1 MRMSTLFGIGAI
13 IALYGGIFM
22 AISRAPWFSW
32 TENALSDLG
41 NLRYEA
47 APIFNI
53 GLLVAGLLLILYST
67 TALREHAPKTSYFL
81 AFTGFAMQLVGL
93 LCENY
98 GRIHFYVSVL
108 LFLSL
113 PFAAMSY
120 FAERRCYLTWLV
132 FAAVPLWI
140 LYFQG
145 GLFNGVAIP
154 EIFSS
159 FVMLPWLLVAF
170 KNTWEE

>member
-1 MRMSTLFGIGAI
+1 MKRSAFFGVGAI
-13 IALYGGIFM
+13 FVLYCSILL

-41 NLRYEA
+41 NLRYDT
-47 APIFNI
+47 APIFNA
-53 GLLVAGLLLILYST
+53 GLLIAGLLLILYSSA
-67 TALREHAPKTSYFL
+67 ALRDHAPKTAYFL

-98 GRIHFYVSVL
+98 GHLHYYVSVL
-108 LFLSL
+108 LFVSL

-120 FAERRCYLTWLV
+120 FIERRCYLTWLV
-132 FAAVPLWI
+132 FLAVPVWI

-145 GLFNGVAIP
+145 SLFPGVAIP
-154 EIFSS
+154 EILSS
-159 FVMLPWLLVAF
+159 FVMLPWLLKTLIRV
-170 KNTWEE
+170 WRY